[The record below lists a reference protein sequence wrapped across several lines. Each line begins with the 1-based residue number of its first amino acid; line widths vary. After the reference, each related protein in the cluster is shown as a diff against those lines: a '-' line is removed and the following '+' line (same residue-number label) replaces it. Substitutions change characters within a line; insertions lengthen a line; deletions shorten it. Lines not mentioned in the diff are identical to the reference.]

1 MIGFPSYRGEVKFTT
16 KKIAIVACISIIAGT
31 VASMIGIGGGV
42 IYVPVLLILGYPPF
56 VAGSTSMLMVM
67 YSSTATFISYN
78 IIGNVN
84 VGYAFWLALW
94 STIGVV
100 FGVTG
105 ANKIVQKT
113 GRQSIF
119 IILLGVVLILIIVIS
134 VVFNTLNTIGKICLD
149 IC

>member
-16 KKIAIVACISIIAGT
+16 KKIAIVAGISIVAGA

-94 STIGVV
+94 STIGVI

-134 VVFNTLNTIGKICLD
+134 VVFNTLNTIGKIL
-149 IC
+149 